1 MPKLLTTPVLWA
13 IVTMHGQNKTIA
25 QIVRECGVSRQAVVK
40 VIRRWQATGDP
51 HVIPRP
57 RRKVATNIQQD
68 VSIRDLAKAEPFM
81 VPRQIRAVLGLN
93 VSLTTIKRRLTG
105 YGLNGRRAATKP
117 SLTADHKQA
126 RLLFAQ
132 QHRDPFDWTSV
143 IFSDESIICSSDHG
157 VQWVRRPRN
166 RRWEEQYI
174 AANTRGGRVS
184 ISVWGMIVV
193 EGAGRLI
200 RVQGRMNSR
209 QYVDRILNTTVIPYC
224 RQHPL
229 RVYMHDNA
237 SIHKS
242 AVTKNALRNAGVPTL
257 YWPAKSPDLNPIE
270 NYWAKLKQEIG
281 DVGNLAGRGVHG
293 KQDELWRR
301 TEAAWN
307 RIMQDRT
314 MIQRLY
320 RSMDDRIEAV
330 IAANGGSTR
339 Y

>member
-13 IVTMHGQNKTIA
+13 IITLYGQNKTIA
-25 QIVRECGVSRQAVVK
+25 EIGRECGVSRPAIMK

-51 HVIPRP
+51 HVIPQP
-57 RRKVATNIQQD
+57 RRKLATNIQQD
-68 VSIRDLAKAEPFM
+68 VSIRDLATAEPFL

-93 VSLTTIKRRLTG
+93 VSLTTIKRRLAG
-105 YGLNGRRAATKP
+105 YGLNGRRPATKP
-117 SLTADHKQA
+117 SLTANHKLA
-126 RLLFAQ
+126 RLHFAQ

-143 IFSDESIICSSDHG
+143 IFSDECIICSSDHG

-184 ISVWGMIVV
+184 ISVWGMIVI
-193 EGAGRLI
+193 EGAGQLI

-209 QYVDRILNTTVIPYC
+209 QYVDRILETTVIPYC
-224 RQHPL
+224 AQHPL

-242 AVTKNALRNAGVPTL
+242 AVTRDALQVAGVPVL
-257 YWPAKSPDLNPIE
+257 EWPAKSPDLNPIE

-281 DVGNLAGRGVHG
+281 DVGDLVGRGVHN

-307 RIMQDRT
+307 RIMQDRA
-314 MIQRLY
+314 MIQNLY
-320 RSMDDRIEAV
+320 ISMENRIEAV
-330 IAANGGSTR
+330 ITANGGSTR